1 MNNTDKAYTE
11 GIKIKSR
18 FGVWFENY
26 WYHYKWHTII
36 ALFLIVTFTVCFWS
50 MAEKEEADITVLYAG
65 REQISANEADAIGRV
80 LSAVMPRDFDG
91 NGKKYTR
98 MVEYQILS
106 EEQIKKEEAIT
117 DEKGFYNDVN
127 NQHNSEKYREYYAY
141 ITNGT
146 SSICLVDFWL
156 YKELSDKGRLL
167 PLSVALGEEFGYE
180 EGVNGV
186 RLNELDIYDEYPALH
201 VIPGDTVVCF
211 LRKTVVNKEEN
222 YNNETE
228 MLRAI
233 VGYTSDKE
241 EAN

>member
-1 MNNTDKAYTE
+1 M
-11 GIKIKSR
+11 
-18 FGVWFENY
+18 
-26 WYHYKWHTII
+26 
-36 ALFLIVTFTVCFWS
+36 
-50 MAEKEEADITVLYAG
+50 
-65 REQISANEADAIGRV
+65 
-80 LSAVMPRDFDG
+80 
-91 NGKKYTR
+91 
-98 MVEYQILS
+98 
-106 EEQIKKEEAIT
+106 
-117 DEKGFYNDVN
+117 
-127 NQHNSEKYREYYAY
+127 
-141 ITNGT
+141 
-146 SSICLVDFWL
+146 
-156 YKELSDKGRLL
+156 